1 MKRKAT
7 LIIPL
12 IAFAIGLYQFYISQ
26 MEPKATKVIF
36 IMGGPGSGKGVQSEL
51 VAKQFG
57 FIHLSIGDVLRKRA
71 KQGG

>member
-51 VAKQFG
+51 VAK
-57 FIHLSIGDVLRKRA
+57 
-71 KQGG
+71 